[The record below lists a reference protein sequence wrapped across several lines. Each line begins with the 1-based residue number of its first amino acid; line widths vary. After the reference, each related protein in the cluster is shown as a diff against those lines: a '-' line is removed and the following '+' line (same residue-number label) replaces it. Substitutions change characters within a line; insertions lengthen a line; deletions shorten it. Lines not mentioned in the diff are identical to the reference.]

1 MTETA
6 GVDATSVNDKEARE
20 ERIRLH
26 HEATEKKLAIFKQIT
41 YAVINAIPHEYA
53 ATKAVFGEAETI
65 PSAFRKQT
73 IRYVTL
79 NDAAGNDMYVALAG
93 TSGAGTAQA
102 AAATAQVHV
111 TCPHVTKVILI
122 GIAAGQP
129 NMVDKEKDV
138 RLGDIVVGDKL
149 IQYDHIKRTDGI
161 AELRGDNIMP
171 ADRQLMQAVDRL
183 RSHQARKGSWTV
195 DKPWDSYIKR
205 GCGEIENA
213 ARPERS
219 QDPKSETRKYEKGH
233 TYTRSDDHPYVHVGT
248 IGSANILLK
257 DAVFRDSLNKNHGIV
272 AFEME
277 GAGVAIASATFSL
290 GYLNVRG
297 ICDYGDNE
305 KNDDWQRYA
314 SVCAA
319 SFARAVLEEG

>member
-1 MTETA
+1 MNTRTITDGA
-6 GVDATSVNDKEARE
+6 LDGAAKSSNYEAYLAVGQAKLE
-20 ERIRLH
+20 IY
-26 HEATEKKLAIFKQIT
+26 KKIKFAL
-41 YAVINAIPHEYA
+41 INAIPHEYA
-53 ATKAVFGEAETI
+53 ATQAVFGESEKI

-73 IRYVTL
+73 LRYVTL
-79 NDAAGNDMYVALAG
+79 QDAGGDDMYVALAG
-93 TSGAGTAQA
+93 TSGAGIAQA
-102 AAATAQVHV
+102 ATATAQIHV
-111 TCPHVTKVILI
+111 ACPFVKKVILI

-129 NMVDKEKDV
+129 NMIDKEKDV

-149 IQYDHIKRTDGI
+149 VQYDHIKRTDGVC
-161 AELRGDNIMP
+161 ELRGDNIQP
-171 ADRQLMQAVDRL
+171 ADRQLLQAVDRL
-183 RSHQARKGSWTV
+183 RSKQVLRSSVANK
-195 DKPWDSYIKR
+195 KPWSAHIEK
-205 GCGEIENA
+205 GCSEVENA
-213 ARPERS
+213 ARPDRTK
-219 QDPKSETRKYEKGH
+219 DPKSESRNYEKGH
-233 TYTRSDDHPYVHVGT
+233 TYSRPDDDPYVHVGT

-257 DAVFRDSLNKNHGIV
+257 DAEFRDALNERNGII

-277 GAGVAIASATFSL
+277 GAGVAIAAANFDL